1 MRALRE
7 ATVNLDAIAAN
18 VEAIRR
24 IVGTPHFLAVTK
36 ANGYGHGSAPVARAA
51 IEGGADWLGVIDA
64 TEAKVLR
71 DAGIDAPILTWLH
84 APDETFEA
92 AVQLDDVLILEGQ
105 KLKVSSVH
113 RRWGLRGRPGHL
125 EVGANIW
132 V

>member
-1 MRALRE
+1 MSAWLSSNRVMRNRQFVLF
-7 ATVNLDAIAAN
+7 DA
-18 VEAIRR
+18 
-24 IVGTPHFLAVTK
+24 
-36 ANGYGHGSAPVARAA
+36 
-51 IEGGADWLGVIDA
+51 
-64 TEAKVLR
+64 VLVV
-71 DAGIDAPILTWLH
+71 PL
-84 APDETFEA
+84 EA